1 MVITKKSRSRLLQLC
16 NCLLSGFLVLLGFS
30 SCTREGSEE
39 YGMPYAKYEIKGKV
53 TNEQKETIPKAQVI
67 VKQLD
72 SSGKSFYRADTLNVN
87 GSGEYQYLTEGFTES
102 YRVIAEEPSGVYKA
116 DSTDVKMESKGGSG
130 WYVGSDSKEVDFE
143 LKKK

>member
-16 NCLLSGFLVLLGFS
+16 NCLLSGVLVLLGFS

-53 TNEQKETIPKAQVI
+53 TNEQKETISKAQVI

-116 DSTDVKMESKGGSG
+116 DSTDVKMEPKGGSG